1 MKYFI
6 LIVLILSLF
15 PYSHY
20 TSTQQELNYNDYNF
34 KQLEEEQLIYTKIT
48 SLKYV
53 NFKQQTDINKLSKA
67 ILKYSKQYDI
77 SPDILIGIAY
87 VESKM
92 NKYARNKNC
101 IGIFQ
106 LNESVHKLDPNLKY
120 DEDYQ
125 TMKACEI
132 LSWFINRYKNI
143 TLALNGYNGWANY
156 NNQYAIKINNIINIL
171 NKET

>member
-6 LIVLILSLF
+6 LIVLVLTIL
-15 PYSHY
+15 PYNHY
-20 TSTQQELNYNDYNF
+20 TSTQHEINYSDYNIQQI
-34 KQLEEEQLIYTKIT
+34 KEEQIIYNKIT
-48 SLKYV
+48 SLEYA
-53 NFKQQTDINKLSKA
+53 NFKQQTDVNKLSKA
-67 ILKYSKQYDI
+67 ILKYSKQYNI
-77 SPDILIGIAY
+77 SSDILISIAY
-87 VESKM
+87 IESKV

-106 LNESVHKLDPNLKY
+106 LNSGVHKLDPNLKY

-143 TLALNGYNGWANY
+143 TLALNGYNGQVNYKNGYAN
-156 NNQYAIKINNIINIL
+156 KVSNIINL
-171 NKET
+171 LQ